1 VGPVPAVEAEA
12 VAEAEEQGL
21 RLPKAEHPRRRGL
34 PLLGQA
40 FRVVAEVLLLAPVP
54 RVPEV
59 VAVEAEAVAEVE
71 EAVALLHLPHPH
83 HLYNLWTF
91 V

>member
-1 VGPVPAVEAEA
+1 MGPAVAVEAEA
-12 VAEAEEQGL
+12 VAEDEEQGL
-21 RLPKAEHPRRRGL
+21 RLPKAERLRRGL
-34 PLLGQA
+34 LLPA
-40 FRVVAEVLLLAPVP
+40 LVLRVAAL
-54 RVPEV
+54 RVPEL

-71 EAVALLHLPHPH
+71 EAVALLRLPHPH

>member
-1 VGPVPAVEAEA
+1 MCFHHLLPQCHQQGPAVAVEAEA

-21 RLPKAEHPRRRGL
+21 RLPKAEHLRRGL
-34 PLLGQA
+34 
-40 FRVVAEVLLLAPVP
+40 LLLAPVL

-59 VAVEAEAVAEVE
+59 VAAEAEAVAEVE
-71 EAVALLHLPHPH
+71 EAGALLRRPHPR
-83 HLYNLWTF
+83 HLCNLWTF